1 MTRYILGRLF
11 QVLITFLLFQ
21 TVVFFLLHAQPGDIT
36 DQFLSN
42 PRIPPEARQVLRAQL
57 GLDKPLGEQYLT
69 YLKNFWTGD
78 MGVSWTRYPRPVTD
92 IIAETMPRTLVLF
105 ISSTVVSFG
114 LGFWLGRLLAWKRGA
129 LIEYPVTLVSI
140 FLYTVFYPWFAL
152 VIIWLFAFRMKLF
165 PIGKFIDVRL
175 WRGSQVPYTANEVF
189 NHMVL
194 ITSILVVVLGALYY
208 FTRNLSPIDRRRIRL
223 PGTVVA
229 LVAFI
234 IYWVTSPMSKYA
246 SDIAWHMV
254 LPILTLTAVGFAG
267 TMLLTRNSMLE
278 TLRED
283 YILTARAKGL
293 PEKVVRDNHAARNAL
308 LPVVTSLVYSLAA
321 TIGGGIITETYFS
334 WPGMGL
340 ILLEASTRSDIPL
353 AIGAL
358 TFVGV
363 LALVAHFVADITYA
377 FLDPRIRY

>member
-1 MTRYILGRLF
+1 MIRYIVSRLF

-21 TVVFFLLHAQPGDIT
+21 TLVFFLLHAQPGDVT
-36 DQFLSN
+36 DQFLGN
-42 PRIPPEARQVLRAQL
+42 PNIPPESREILRKQL
-57 GLDKPLGEQYLT
+57 GLDRPLGEQYLV

-92 IIAETMPRTLVLF
+92 IIAETLPRTLVLF
-105 ISSTVVSFG
+105 LSSTAVSFG
-114 LGFWLGRLLAWKRGA
+114 VGFFVGRLLAWKRGSA
-129 LIEYPVTLVSI
+129 IEYPVTILSI

-152 VIIWLFAFRMKLF
+152 VLIWLFAYKLGLF
-165 PIGKFIDVRL
+165 PIGKFITVRL
-175 WRGSQVPYTANEVF
+175 WRGGAVPFEANEVF
-189 NHMVL
+189 NHMMLV
-194 ITSILVVVLGALYY
+194 TSILLVVLAVLYLV
-208 FTRNLSPIDRRRIRL
+208 TQKLSPVDRRRIRL
-223 PGTVVA
+223 PGTIVA
-229 LVAFI
+229 LVAFFG
-234 IYWVTSPMSKYA
+234 YWFASPMGRWA
-246 SDIAWHMV
+246 ADIAWHMI
-254 LPILTLTAVGFAG
+254 LPILTLTLVAFAG

-293 PEKVVRDNHAARNAL
+293 PEKVIRDKHAARNAL

-321 TIGGGIITETYFS
+321 TIGGGVITETYFS

-340 ILLEASTRSDIPL
+340 VLLEAATGNDIPL

-358 TFVGV
+358 TFTGV
-363 LALVAHFVADITYA
+363 LALFAHFIADILYA